1 MTVVNAPPQSKL
13 RISEMQVTPVACPD
27 PPLLNH
33 HGVHEP
39 VFLRAIVRIRTEDG
53 LEGLGEGPGGG
64 LYIQQLRAAAKHV
77 IGADPYQ
84 LEALRVLIGNPRVY
98 STIEVALLDL
108 IGKSIG
114 RPVYDLLGGV
124 ARRRV
129 PFSAYLF
136 YKEEGADEWGRAITP
151 EELVNQA
158 QRFHDLFG
166 MTVFKLKGGVL
177 EPDEEIATVKL
188 MRARFGPK
196 AGLRID
202 PNAAWSVETSI
213 RVAERLRETE
223 LEYLEDPADGIEA
236 MSQVALHTPIPLST
250 NMCVTAFEHIPLA
263 FRLRAVQVVLGDHHM
278 WGGLI
283 AFRHLGVICHTL
295 GWGLSQHSNSH
306 LGISFAAMIHA
317 AAAIPNLLYASDT
330 HYPWNAASDVVR
342 ETSLFK
348 FHEGAV
354 DLWDT
359 PGLGVSIDEERLA
372 AAAAAYEQRG
382 AALGRDDVA
391 AMRER
396 RPDWLPHMPKW

>member
-1 MTVVNAPPQSKL
+1 MV
-13 RISEMQVTPVACPD
+13 VTPIACPD

-33 HGVHEP
+33 HGIHES
-39 VFLRAIVRIRTEDG
+39 VFLRAIVRIRTDDG
-53 LEGLGEGPGGG
+53 LEGVGEGPGGG
-64 LYIQQLRAAAKHV
+64 LYVQQLKAAARHV
-77 IGADPYQ
+77 VGADPYH
-84 LEALRVLIGNPRVY
+84 LEALRVLIDNPRVF

-108 IGKSIG
+108 IGKATDRSIT
-114 RPVYDLLGGV
+114 DLLGGP

-136 YKEEGADEWGRAITP
+136 YKEEGNDDWGRAITP
-151 EELVNQA
+151 EELLRQA
-158 QRFHDLFG
+158 RRFHDDYG

-177 EPDEEIATVKL
+177 DPDDEIATVKL
-188 MRARFGPK
+188 MRDAFGPK

-213 RVAERLRETE
+213 KVAERLRETG
-223 LEYLEDPADGIEA
+223 LEYLEDPCDGIEA
-236 MSQVALHTPIPLST
+236 MSQVARHTPIPLST
-250 NMCVTAFEHIPLA
+250 NMCVTAFDHIPLA
-263 FRLRAVQVVLGDHHM
+263 FRSRAVQVVLGDHHM
-278 WGGLI
+278 WGGLT
-283 AFRHLGVICHTL
+283 AFRHLGVICKTL

-330 HYPWNAASDVVR
+330 HYPWNAASDIVR
-342 ETSLFK
+342 ETDQFR
-348 FHEGAV
+348 FRDGAIE
-354 DLWDT
+354 LWEA
-359 PGLGVSIDEERLA
+359 PGLGVTIDEDRLA

-382 AALGRDDVA
+382 AALGRDDVS

>member
-1 MTVVNAPPQSKL
+1 MTVAVQSRL
-13 RISEMQVTPVACPD
+13 RLSEMTVTPIACPD

-33 HGVHEP
+33 HGIHEP
-39 VFLRAIVRIRTEDG
+39 VFLRAIVRIRSEDG
-53 LEGLGEGPGGG
+53 LEGVGEGPGGG
-64 LYIQQLRAAAKHV
+64 LYVQQLKAAARHV
-77 IGADPYQ
+77 LGADPYH
-84 LEALRVLIGNPRVY
+84 LEALRVLINNPRVF

-108 IGKSIG
+108 IGKSTG
-114 RPVYDLLGGV
+114 RSVTDLLGGP

-129 PFSAYLF
+129 PFAAYLF
-136 YKEEGADEWGRAITP
+136 YKEEGDDDWGRALTP
-151 EELVNQA
+151 EELLRQA
-158 QRFHDLFG
+158 RRFRDEFG
-166 MTVFKLKGGVL
+166 MSVFKLKGGVL
-177 EPDEEIATVKL
+177 APDEEIATVKL
-188 MRARFGPK
+188 MRKTFGPK

-223 LEYLEDPADGIEA
+223 LEYLEDPCDGIEA
-236 MSQVALHTPIPLST
+236 MSQVARHTPIPLST

-263 FRLRAVQVVLGDHHM
+263 FRSRAVQVVLGDHHG
-278 WGGLI
+278 WGGLT
-283 AFRHLGVICHTL
+283 AFHHLGVMCKTL

-330 HYPWNAASDVVR
+330 HYPWNSASDIVH
-342 ETSLFK
+342 ETERFQ
-348 FHEGAV
+348 FRDGAIE
-354 DLWDT
+354 LWDA
-359 PGLGVSIDEERLA
+359 PGLGVTIDEDRLA

-382 AALGRDDVA
+382 SALGRDDVG

>member
-1 MTVVNAPPQSKL
+1 MLVIP
-13 RISEMQVTPVACPD
+13 IACPD

-33 HGVHEP
+33 HGVHESL
-39 VFLRAIVRIRTEDG
+39 FLRAIVRIRTEDG

-64 LYIQQLRAAAKHV
+64 LYVQQLRAAAKHV
-77 IGADPYQ
+77 VGADPYH
-84 LEALRVLIGNPRVY
+84 LEALRVLIGDPRVY

-108 IGKSIG
+108 IGKATG
-114 RPVYDLLGGV
+114 RAVYDLLGGP

-136 YKEEGADEWGRAITP
+136 YKEAGDDDWGRAVTP
-151 EELVNQA
+151 EELLKQA
-158 QRFHDLFG
+158 QRFHDDYG

-177 EPDEEIATVKL
+177 EPDLEIATVKL
-188 MRARFGPK
+188 MRTCFGPN

-223 LEYLEDPADGIEA
+223 LEYLEDPCDGIEA
-236 MSQVALHTPIPLST
+236 MGQVALHTPIPLST
-250 NMCVTAFEHIPLA
+250 NMCVTAFDHIPLA
-263 FRLRAVQVVLGDHHM
+263 FRARAVQVVLGDHHM
-278 WGGLI
+278 WGGLN
-283 AFRHLGVICHTL
+283 AFRHLGVICRTL

-330 HYPWNAASDVVR
+330 HYPWNAASDVVNETNLFTFR
-342 ETSLFK
+342 EGK
-348 FHEGAV
+348 I
-354 DLWDT
+354 DLWDA
-359 PGLGVSIDEERLA
+359 PGLGVTINEERLA
-372 AAAAAYEQRG
+372 AASAAYEQRG
-382 AALGRDDVA
+382 GALGRDDVS

-396 RPDWLPHMPKW
+396 NPDWLPHMPKW